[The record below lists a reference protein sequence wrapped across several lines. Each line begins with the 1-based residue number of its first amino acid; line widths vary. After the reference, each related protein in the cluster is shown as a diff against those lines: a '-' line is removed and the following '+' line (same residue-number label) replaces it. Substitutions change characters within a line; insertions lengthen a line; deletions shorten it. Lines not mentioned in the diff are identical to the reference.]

1 MYSDL
6 FTRAGTDIVSK
17 AARDRVGH
25 YLQALKQHFSGKIK
39 KINVIIKDK
48 YSYFHQGDRYGNILK
63 SENLYSSCS
72 LVKSHNHNNC
82 Y

>member
-39 KINVIIKDK
+39 KKIFYKDV
-48 YSYFHQGDRYGNILK
+48 S
-63 SENLYSSCS
+63 
-72 LVKSHNHNNC
+72 
-82 Y
+82 

>member
-6 FTRAGTDIVSK
+6 FNRAGTDIVSK

-39 KINVIIKDK
+39 KNKLYKNVFK
-48 YSYFHQGDRYGNILK
+48 F
-63 SENLYSSCS
+63 
-72 LVKSHNHNNC
+72 
-82 Y
+82 

>member
-1 MYSDL
+1 MNIITRFPILIKMYSDL

-39 KINVIIKDK
+39 KKFFYKDV
-48 YSYFHQGDRYGNILK
+48 S
-63 SENLYSSCS
+63 
-72 LVKSHNHNNC
+72 
-82 Y
+82 